1 VQFIIF
7 DKDFQAIGPIQVFNT
22 LLWYRRYYSPGVF
35 ELHMPA
41 GYFDLVNS
49 GKYLYRNDRTELGVI
64 REINF
69 ARDEKNK
76 KTAYCKGFFAEHLLD
91 NAVIYPVFSKAGKPD
106 ALAHSVVDTYLINPA
121 DKARKIH
128 ADIRLGKLEGL
139 GTPTTLQNT
148 GDEVGAKLY
157 GFLKTQ
163 EMSQRLV
170 FDYFGNHLTYE
181 VWKGLDRTDSQTA
194 NSWAVFSD
202 SFRNIKN
209 AQYDRDESD
218 CKNVAYVAG
227 EGEGPSRV
235 VVEVDIRSSPD
246 EERRELFVDARDLK
260 KATDT
265 VVYTDAQYREML
277 RQRGLE
283 KLAEYA
289 AIEKVDSGVDP
300 AANLIY
306 GVDYDLGD
314 LCTYR
319 YSDINIECSKRIT
332 EIQEVIEGSKQT
344 LNVIFGNDDAT
355 NFKQIIRKETK

>member
-1 VQFIIF
+1 MRFMVF
-7 DKDFQAIGPIQVFNT
+7 DKDFQTIGSIRVFNT
-22 LLWYRRYYSPGVF
+22 LLWYRRYYSPGIF
-35 ELHMPA
+35 ELHLSA
-41 GYFDLVNS
+41 EYFDLINN
-49 GKYLYRNDRTELGVI
+49 GRYLYRNDRDELGVI
-64 REINF
+64 REVNF
-69 ARDEKNK
+69 ARGKKGE

-91 NAVIYPVFSKAGKPD
+91 NAVIYPVFNKTGKPD
-106 ALAHSVVDTYLINPA
+106 ALAHSVVGTYLIDPA

-128 ADIRLGKLEGL
+128 ADIRLGKLGGL
-139 GTPTTLQNT
+139 GTSTTLQDT
-148 GDEVGAKLY
+148 GDEVGTKLY
-157 GFLKTQ
+157 DFLKTQ

-170 FDYFGNHLTYE
+170 FDYLENCLTYE
-181 VWKGLDRTDSQTA
+181 VWKGLDRTDSQTV
-194 NSWAVFSD
+194 NSWAIFSD
-202 SFRNIKN
+202 SFKNIKN

-227 EGEGPSRV
+227 EGEGSARI
-235 VVEVDIRSSPD
+235 VVEVDIRPSPD
-246 EERRELFVDARDLK
+246 GERRELFVDARDLQK
-260 KATDT
+260 TIGNVTYTDT
-265 VVYTDAQYREML
+265 QYREIL
-277 RQRGLE
+277 YQRGLE

-289 AIEKVDSGVDP
+289 AIEKVDSEVDP

-319 YSDINIECSKRIT
+319 YSDVNIECSKRIT